1 MMAGKAKFI
10 LTERKEHIGRMKSR
24 IALIG
29 FRATG
34 KSLLGRGLAQGSG
47 WAFVDM
53 DDELVASLGMSI
65 DEWVKLHGW
74 ESFRREES
82 RLLSAL
88 ALRDRV
94 VVATGGGIVL
104 DPANRAL
111 LRAAFHVVWLKASK
125 ETILSRIL
133 GDDRS
138 AAYRPP
144 LTGLP
149 LETEVETVLRE
160 RLPLYEASAHH
171 SVEVDHLAPPEILS
185 TLMGLLHT
193 VDDSS
198 N

>member
-1 MMAGKAKFI
+1 
-10 LTERKEHIGRMKSR
+10 MKSR

-34 KSLLGRGLAQGSG
+34 KSLLGRGLAQASG
-47 WAFVDM
+47 RAFVDM

-65 DEWVKLHGW
+65 DQWVKLHGW

-88 ALRDRV
+88 APRDRV

-104 DPANRAL
+104 DPANRDL
-111 LRAAFHVVWLKASK
+111 LRAAFDVIWLKASK

-149 LETEVETVLRE
+149 LEKEIEAVLKE
-160 RLPLYEASAHH
+160 RLPLYAATAHH
-171 SVEVDHLAPPEILS
+171 SVEVDFSEPGDIIT
-185 TLMGLLHT
+185 TLKRLCT
-193 VDDSS
+193 PRECDAS
-198 N
+198 

>member
-1 MMAGKAKFI
+1 
-10 LTERKEHIGRMKSR
+10 MKTR

-34 KSLLGRGLAQGSG
+34 KSLLGRRLAQRLG

-65 DEWVKLHGW
+65 DKWVKRHGW
-74 ESFRREES
+74 ESFRREEG

-88 ALRDRV
+88 ALRNRL

-104 DPANRAL
+104 DPANRDL
-111 LRAAFHVVWLKASK
+111 LRAAFQILWLKASK

-133 GDDRS
+133 GDARS

-149 LETEVETVLRE
+149 LEKEIEKVLEE
-160 RLPLYEASAHH
+160 RLPLYEALAHH
-171 SVEVDHLAPPEILS
+171 SVEVDHPPPSEIIF
-185 TLMGLLHT
+185 TLMRLLQT
-193 VDDSS
+193 VDDS
-198 N
+198 NN